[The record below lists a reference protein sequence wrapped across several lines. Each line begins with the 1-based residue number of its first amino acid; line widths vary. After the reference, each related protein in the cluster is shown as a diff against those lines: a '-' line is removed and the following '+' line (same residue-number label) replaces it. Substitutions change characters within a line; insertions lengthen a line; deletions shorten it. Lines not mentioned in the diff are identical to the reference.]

1 MKRITVIID
10 DYYADIVSITAIGTI
25 QISGREVETNAMSTV
40 REISDGDVIYLPKLG
55 DEDK

>member
-10 DYYADIVSITAIGTI
+10 DDYADIVSITAIGTI

-40 REISDGDVIYLPKLG
+40 REISDGDVIYLPK
-55 DEDK
+55 DMEVFK